1 MSNTPELEPLI
12 TALRLKGFTVGVSEV
27 VRLRQVFK
35 LMPTSPETDTQQRI
49 KSLLRAVV
57 VKDRERIAE
66 FDRIVDEYLQALIL
80 PVEEKHP
87 PKPSLRPTP
96 GPALKHPQASKPTH
110 KRKTN
115 HWLLVLPLLM
125 ALLVLPK
132 HWHTLPETPSPDA
145 TQTEKDKPK
154 PVEPTPTQ
162 ATAVK
167 LIPKISF
174 TPPQARW
181 QGYSE
186 TALALT
192 ALLAL
197 IALRVAL
204 HRRKQF
210 PKAEPLPSHVGPPR
224 VWLKRAITGPV
235 LLNPAE
241 QTELVWGVDRYI
253 AEIPTRQLDIPA
265 TVRASAKS
273 GGIPIPYF
281 QRARHARALWLW
293 LDESAQDT
301 HLSRLVVELSALLPA
316 HGLPLEV
323 ARFWGVPF
331 TLTGALGE
339 RFAPREIEEQRD
351 TAWVAILTDGKEIA
365 RQDRQDDQRSKLNAL
380 LRGLSHWPKL
390 WFVDASAGAT
400 GLPVILAPHGLACL
414 PPEQLARRIATDKP
428 RHCVQH
434 NPDEHLWE
442 AACALSPA
450 PVETGM
456 AWSLRS
462 RLDLKVS
469 PWALR
474 HWQARA
480 AGPAGRLLWPVP
492 QRAKLINGL
501 WLAEIGN
508 VGEDGV
514 PLGRVEAEVGRNK
527 PAPAGVSGNTT
538 NQVPETVVA
547 RPYSGLRA
555 NLYSTALLRV
565 GSGSEPAPTIFNRAL
580 SFWLAI
586 YEEENQR
593 RKEQDRADWID
604 SPAHQHWR
612 MEFALLKLW
621 YEPEIAIPELYRLFQ
636 GSLQAFIPEHLAQYA
651 PSPPAP
657 LPQAGEG
664 RNKPLSPEGRGVG
677 ERGVE
682 SVATPLFDR
691 PYPNPPPF
699 GEGTSLP
706 PTALPQTG
714 KGRNKPLSPEGRGVG
729 ERGLINQQEPH
740 HILLP
745 WTWNQRTGPEQKM
758 LQAMGF
764 AGGMNFSAVNLRPPA
779 RQWLGLAWLLGLV
792 LGSGLAALLKPP
804 SLPTGEPEV
813 IHGPGQPLKFE
824 QTMEPL
830 ADGQWR
836 LSIIHGET
844 HAEQNLPDAAKVQV
858 NWIPKPA
865 DPKPGPVCT
874 EQDIKTKPEC
884 MAFQPIKAGQF
895 TMGSPDTDKDA
906 PSDEK
911 PAHTV
916 NVPKFAMGRYEVT
929 NAQFHRFDPS
939 HTEDDDRSAAKVNWQ
954 QAKDFCQ
961 HYGFRLPTEAE
972 WEYAARAGSTTRF
985 PFGDDENRLKDYAW
999 CDYGAVKKQSQPVG
1013 GLKPNAWGLH
1023 DMLGN
1028 VWEWVEDA
1036 WHDDYTGAPNDG
1048 GAWQSDVAGAGR
1060 VLRGGSWLL
1069 LAGSCRSAY
1078 RFNFPPGAQY
1088 YGTGFR
1094 CARVQE

>member
-35 LMPTSPETDTQQRI
+35 LIPTFPEPDTNQRI

-66 FDRIVDEYLQALIL
+66 FDRIVDEYLQALVL
-80 PVEEKHP
+80 PVEEKQS
-87 PKPSLRPTP
+87 PKPTPRPSS
-96 GPALKHPQASKPTH
+96 GPILKQPQASKPTH
-110 KRKTN
+110 KRKAN

-132 HWHTLPETPSPDA
+132 HWHSLPETPSTDA
-145 TQTEKDKPK
+145 TQTGASQPK
-154 PVEPTPTQ
+154 PVEPPPTPVT
-162 ATAVK
+162 TVK

-181 QGYSE
+181 QGYLE

-192 ALLAL
+192 ALVAL
-197 IALRVAL
+197 VALRVAL

-210 PKAEPLPSHVGPPR
+210 PEAEPLPSHVGPPR
-224 VWLKRAITGPV
+224 IWLKQAITDPV

-253 AEIPTRQLDIPA
+253 AETPTRQLDIPA

-273 GGIPIPYF
+273 GGIPIPCF

-365 RQDRQDDQRSKLNAL
+365 RQDRQDDQRAKLNTL

-428 RHCVQH
+428 RPCVQH

-480 AGPAGRLLWPVP
+480 VGPAGRLLWPVP
-492 QRAKLINGL
+492 QRAKLLNGL
-501 WLAEIGN
+501 WMAEIGN
-508 VGEDGV
+508 VH
-514 PLGRVEAEVGRNK
+514 EAEGGRNQ
-527 PAPAGVSGNTT
+527 PALAGVSGNSTG
-538 NQVPETVVA
+538 QLPETVVA

-555 NLYSTALLRV
+555 NLNSTTLV
-565 GSGSEPAPTIFNRAL
+565 TQTTVFNRAL
-580 SFWLAI
+580 NFWLAI
-586 YEEENQR
+586 YNEENQR
-593 RKEQDRADWID
+593 RDRQDGEDWTD

-612 MEFALLKLW
+612 MEFALLQLW
-621 YEPEIAIPELYRLFQ
+621 YEPAEAIPELYRLFQ
-636 GSLQAFIPEHLAQYA
+636 GSLQAVIPGHLAQYA
-651 PSPPAP
+651 PSPPTSNDVEISRHTGMDCRYP
-657 LPQAGEG
+657 EHRDVKLDCPPWLLGSG
-664 RNKPLSPEGRGVG
+664 NPCRNDE
-677 ERGVE
+677 
-682 SVATPLFDR
+682 
-691 PYPNPPPF
+691 
-699 GEGTSLP
+699 
-706 PTALPQTG
+706 
-714 KGRNKPLSPEGRGVG
+714 
-729 ERGLINQQEPH
+729 INQQEPH

-764 AGGMNFSAVNLRPPA
+764 VGGMNFSAINLRPPA
-779 RQWLGLAWLLGLV
+779 RQWLGLALLLGLL
-792 LGSGLAALLKPP
+792 LGAGLAALLKPP

-813 IHGPGQPLKFE
+813 VHGPGKPNKFE

-830 ADGQWR
+830 AEGQWK
-836 LSIIHGET
+836 LSITHGET
-844 HAEQNLPDAAKVQV
+844 HAEQSLPDAALVRV
-858 NWIPKPA
+858 DWIAQPTDA
-865 DPKPGPVCT
+865 KPGVCT

-895 TMGSPDTDKDA
+895 TMGSPDTDQVAYKV
-906 PSDEK
+906 EK
-911 PAHTV
+911 PAHAV
-916 NVPKFAMGRYEVT
+916 NIPKFAMGRYEVT
-929 NAQFHRFDPS
+929 NAQFHRFDPN
-939 HTEDDDRSAAKVNWQ
+939 HKENDDRPAAKVNWQ
-954 QAKDFCQ
+954 QARDFCQ
-961 HYGFRLPTEAE
+961 HYGYRLPTEAE
-972 WEYAARAGSTTRF
+972 WEYAVRAGSTTRY
-985 PFGDDENRLKDYAW
+985 PFGDDPSPLQDYAW
-999 CDYGAVKKQSQPVG
+999 CDYKVEKQSQPVG

-1028 VWEWVEDA
+1028 VLEWVEDA
-1036 WHDDYTGAPNDG
+1036 WHGNYVGAPNDG
-1048 GAWQSDVAGAGR
+1048 SAWQTDQAGAAR
-1060 VLRGGSWLL
+1060 VVRGGSWSYG
-1069 LAGSCRSAY
+1069 ARFCRSAS
-1078 RFNFPPGAQY
+1078 RDDFDPDDRLY
-1088 YGTGFR
+1088 YAGFR

>member
-35 LMPTSPETDTQQRI
+35 LMPASSAIDSETNTQQRI

-57 VKDRERIAE
+57 VKERERIAE
-66 FDRIVDEYLQALIL
+66 FDRIVDEYLQALVL
-80 PVEEKHP
+80 PVEQKHS
-87 PKPSLRPTP
+87 PKPTLKPSPD
-96 GPALKHPQASKPTH
+96 PAIKQPQTSKPTH

-115 HWLLVLPLLM
+115 HWLLMLPLLM

-132 HWHTLPETPSPDA
+132 NRHTLPETPSPNT
-145 TQTEKDKPK
+145 TQTVASK
-154 PVEPTPTQ
+154 PTPIEPRPTLP
-162 ATAVK
+162 TAVK

-181 QGYSE
+181 RGYTE

-197 IALRVAL
+197 VALRVAL

-210 PKAEPLPSHVGPPR
+210 PEAEPLPSHVGPPR

-253 AEIPTRQLDIPA
+253 AETPTRQLDIPA
-265 TVRASAKS
+265 TVRASAKV
-273 GGIPIPYF
+273 GGIPIPCF

-301 HLSRLVVELSALLPA
+301 HLSRLVAELSTLLPA

-323 ARFWGVPF
+323 ARFWGAPF

-390 WFVDASAGAT
+390 WFVDASVGAT

-414 PPEQLARRIATDKP
+414 PPEQLARRIASDKP

-474 HWQARA
+474 HWQSRA
-480 AGPAGRLLWPVP
+480 AGPAGHLLWPVP

-501 WLAEIGN
+501 WMAEIGN
-508 VGEDGV
+508 MSEHRVPFGRDGTI
-514 PLGRVEAEVGRNK
+514 PSPNGG
-527 PAPAGVSGNTT
+527 
-538 NQVPETVVA
+538 
-547 RPYSGLRA
+547 GLRSNA
-555 NLYSTALLRV
+555 VELTPPPHGGRLGGGRSKSSEATDFTRPHPTTE
-565 GSGSEPAPTIFNRAL
+565 SGSSPTPTIFNRAL
-580 SFWLAI
+580 SFWQAI
-586 YEEENQR
+586 YKEENQR
-593 RKEQDRADWID
+593 REEQDRADWTH

-612 MEFALLKLW
+612 MEFALLQLW

-636 GSLQAFIPEHLAQYA
+636 GSLKPVIPEQLAQYA
-651 PSPPAP
+651 PSPPIP

-677 ERGVE
+677 ERG
-682 SVATPLFDR
+682 F
-691 PYPNPPPF
+691 
-699 GEGTSLP
+699 
-706 PTALPQTG
+706 
-714 KGRNKPLSPEGRGVG
+714 
-729 ERGLINQQEPH
+729 INQDESH

-745 WTWNQRTGPEQKM
+745 WTWNQRTGLEQKM

-779 RQWLGLAWLLGLV
+779 RQWLGLALLLGLL
-792 LGSGLAALLKPP
+792 LGAGLAALLKPP
-804 SLPTGEPEV
+804 VLPNGEPE
-813 IHGPGQPLKFE
+813 ITHGPGKPIKFE

-830 ADGQWR
+830 ADGQWK
-836 LSIIHGET
+836 LSITHGEA
-844 HAEQNLPDAAKVQV
+844 HAEQQLPDAALVRV
-858 NWIPKPA
+858 DWIA
-865 DPKPGPVCT
+865 QAAEAKPGPVCT
-874 EQDIKTKPEC
+874 EQEIKTKPEC
-884 MAFQPIKAGQF
+884 MAFQPIPAGDF
-895 TMGSPDTDKDA
+895 TMGSPNTDKNA
-906 PSDEK
+906 ISWEK
-911 PAHTV
+911 PTHVV

-939 HTEDDDRSAAKVNWQ
+939 HPEDDDRPAARVEWQ

-961 HYGFRLPTEAE
+961 HYGYRLPTEAE
-972 WEYAARAGSTTRF
+972 WEYAARADSKTRY
-985 PFGDDENRLKDYAW
+985 PFGDDPSPLKEYAW
-999 CDYGAVKKQSQPVG
+999 CSDSGKSHTQPVG
-1013 GLKPNAWGLH
+1013 GLKPNAWGLY

-1028 VWEWVEDA
+1028 VLEWVEDA
-1036 WHDDYTGAPNDG
+1036 WHYDYTGAPTDG
-1048 GAWQSDVAGAGR
+1048 GAWQADQAGGTK
-1060 VLRGGSWLL
+1060 VLRGGSWNRS
-1069 LAGSCRSAY
+1069 AKYCRSAY
-1078 RFNFPPGAQY
+1078 RFSYQPGPQY
-1088 YGTGFR
+1088 NDLGFR